1 MPRNKRMTLSVA
13 PAEKQLLQ
21 TPSPKQQQHHSLSRN
36 LGSSASN
43 LNNLIQNGVSQFS
56 GHKRAQSVNA
66 HEANVHYTFAP
77 IHNDLLGDL
86 S

>member
-1 MPRNKRMTLSVA
+1 MTLSVA
-13 PAEKQLLQ
+13 PADKQSIQ
-21 TPSPKQQQHHSLSRN
+21 TPSPKQQQQHHHSLSRN
-36 LGSSASN
+36 LGSSATN
-43 LNNLIQNGVSQFS
+43 LNNLIQNGVNQFS

-66 HEANVHYTFAP
+66 HETNIHYTFAP